1 MGGSEPPPSSQ
12 VLPSLRNTTDGRAA
26 VWAGVAAGV
35 GSALAQVLLW
45 LAFTD
50 AFPHALFRDARLT
63 AAILLGQ
70 GVLPPPPTFDA
81 VIMLI
86 SALIHFALS
95 IVYGLALAWVLVRAA
110 VGASLLIGALF
121 GLALYAVNLYGFT
134 VLFPWFAQVRDWITI
149 TAHLVFGVTA
159 AGVYRWL
166 ERR

>member
-1 MGGSEPPPSSQ
+1 MGDQ
-12 VLPSLRNTTDGRAA
+12 NLPGHDALRNAPDGRAA
-26 VWAGVAAGV
+26 ILAGVAAGV

-45 LAFTD
+45 LVFTD

-70 GVLPPPPTFDA
+70 GVLPPPATFDA
-81 VIMLI
+81 VILLI

-95 IVYGLALAWVLVRAA
+95 IVYGLALAWVLTRAA
-110 VGASLLIGALF
+110 VGATLLIGALF

-134 VLFPWFAQVRDWITI
+134 ALFPWFAQVRDWVTL

-166 ERR
+166 RQ

>member
-1 MGGSEPPPSSQ
+1 MTLPGGA
-12 VLPSLRNTTDGRAA
+12 DGRAA

-70 GVLPPPPTFDA
+70 GVLPPPATFDA
-81 VIMLI
+81 FILLI
-86 SALIHFALS
+86 SALIHFALY
-95 IVYGLALAWVLVRAA
+95 IVYGLALAWVLARAA

-121 GLALYAVNLYGFT
+121 GSALYAVNLYGFT
-134 VLFPWFAQVRDWITI
+134 VLFPWFAQSRGWITI

-166 ERR
+166 DRR

>member
-1 MGGSEPPPSSQ
+1 MGDQNFPGEGA
-12 VLPSLRNTTDGRAA
+12 LRNATDGRAA

-50 AFPHALFRDARLT
+50 AFPQALFRDARLT

-70 GVLPPPPTFDA
+70 GVLPPPTTFDA

-95 IVYGLALAWVLVRAA
+95 IVYGLASAWVLARAA
-110 VGASLLIGALF
+110 VGASLLIGALSPVPRPATTWAS
-121 GLALYAVNLYGFT
+121 GGNG
-134 VLFPWFAQVRDWITI
+134 
-149 TAHLVFGVTA
+149 
-159 AGVYRWL
+159 RWL
-166 ERR
+166 RTPRESAPRCARW

>member
-1 MGGSEPPPSSQ
+1 MGDQNFPDQRRPG
-12 VLPSLRNTTDGRAA
+12 NATDGRAA
-26 VWAGVAAGV
+26 IWAGVAAGV
-35 GSALAQVLLW
+35 SSALAQVLLW

-50 AFPHALFRDARLT
+50 TFPRALFRDARLT

-70 GVLPPPPTFDA
+70 GVLPPPATFDA

-95 IVYGLALAWVLVRAA
+95 IVYGLALAWVLARTAA
-110 VGASLLIGALF
+110 GASLLIGALF

-134 VLFPWFAQVRDWITI
+134 TLFPWFAQVRDWITI
-149 TAHLVFGVTA
+149 TAHLVFGITA

>member
-70 GVLPPPPTFDA
+70 GVLPPPTTFDA
-81 VIMLI
+81 AIMLI

-95 IVYGLALAWVLVRAA
+95 IVYGLALAWVIARAA
-110 VGASLLIGALF
+110 MGASLLIGALF
-121 GLALYAVNLYGFT
+121 GLALYAVNMYGFT
-134 VLFPWFAQVRDWITI
+134 ALFPWFAQARDWITI
-149 TAHLVFGVTA
+149 AAHVVFGVTA
-159 AGVYRWL
+159 AGIYRWL

>member
-1 MGGSEPPPSSQ
+1 MGDQNFPDQRRPG
-12 VLPSLRNTTDGRAA
+12 NATDGRAA
-26 VWAGVAAGV
+26 IWAGVAAGV
-35 GSALAQVLLW
+35 SSALAQVLLW

-50 AFPHALFRDARLT
+50 TFPHALFRDARLT

-70 GVLPPPPTFDA
+70 GVLPPPATFDA

-95 IVYGLALAWVLVRAA
+95 IVYGLALAWVLARTAA
-110 VGASLLIGALF
+110 GASLLIGALF

-134 VLFPWFAQVRDWITI
+134 TLFPWFAQVRDWITI
-149 TAHLVFGVTA
+149 IAHLVFGITA
-159 AGVYRWL
+159 AGIYRWL